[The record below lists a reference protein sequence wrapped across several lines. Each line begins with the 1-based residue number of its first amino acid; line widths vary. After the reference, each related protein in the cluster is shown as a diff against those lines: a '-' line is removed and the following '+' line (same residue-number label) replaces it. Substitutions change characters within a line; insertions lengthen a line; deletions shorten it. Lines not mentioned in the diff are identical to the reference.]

1 MTDYFDSLFPLPPR
15 PYSAY
20 APIPTRSRR
29 AKATRPTSRGAGTQP
44 ALTTLAEREAEI
56 ARIARQLAQVAQE
69 IPWERIQNDTW
80 DQLCL
85 FIFRLRT
92 LTSVRTR
99 ADDVARQHNLEQPD
113 FVHYAL
119 RRWYCFWGARLAE
132 LLFAN
137 YPGVAPGPAKDHEVD
152 FTIDGVPFDLKTSEV
167 PRAFAGNLGEVLREP
182 EQLAS
187 WFYSHQSRQR
197 RYHTAN
203 RLFLILW
210 DAKQPDEAW
219 RLRGDVAALRTAIG
233 TFLEGRRFREIWV
246 STADGRRQRV
256 VTGVIPVLRLAEP
269 RQLRLSF
276 PPEMVISPRTSLPV
290 THAPRDEQLPLP
302 FADC

>member
-1 MTDYFDSLFPLPPR
+1 VTDYFDSLFPPVPR

-29 AKATRPTSRGAGTQP
+29 AKTAGPHSRASGTQP
-44 ALTTLAEREAEI
+44 SLTTLAEREAEI
-56 ARIARQLAQVAQE
+56 ARIARQLGQVAQE
-69 IPWERIQNDTW
+69 IPWERIQNDAW
-80 DQLCL
+80 DRLCP

-92 LTSVRTR
+92 MSSVRLR
-99 ADDVARQHNLEQPD
+99 AQEVARQHRLEQPD
-113 FVHYAL
+113 FEHYAL
-119 RRWYCFWGARLAE
+119 RRWYCFWGARVAE

-137 YPGVAPGPAKDHEVD
+137 HPGVVPGPSKDHEVD

-167 PRAFAGNLGEVLREP
+167 PRAFARNLGEVLREP
-182 EQLAS
+182 EHLAR
-187 WFYSHQSRQR
+187 WFYAHQSRQH

-210 DAKQPDEAW
+210 DTEQPDEAW
-219 RLRGDVAALRTAIG
+219 RLRGDVAALRVAIG
-233 TFLEGRRFREIWV
+233 TFLERRRFRQIWV

-256 VTGVIPVLRLAEP
+256 VTGVIPVLRLSEP

-276 PPEMVISPRTSLPV
+276 PPELNPALSSSLSSTEV
-290 THAPRDEQLPLP
+290 RRDEQLPLP
-302 FADC
+302 FGGD